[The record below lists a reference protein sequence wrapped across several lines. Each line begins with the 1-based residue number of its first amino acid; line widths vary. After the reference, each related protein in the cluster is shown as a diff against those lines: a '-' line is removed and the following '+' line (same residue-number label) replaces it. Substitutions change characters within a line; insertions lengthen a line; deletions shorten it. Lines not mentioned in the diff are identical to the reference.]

1 MNTLINF
8 ILEHE
13 DSDTGRLMLDR
24 KKWPEIDMNIAVNSI
39 ETRKRLRSKAPSWY
53 ACGSLLYPFRLAV
66 EQCSSEATALY
77 KAELVRALFDGE
89 GRNAS
94 ECVLAD
100 LTSGM
105 GLDDWAFSR
114 VLGKVRYND
123 MNRELAEAARHNFKE
138 LEINNIEI
146 NNFEIDTESVSEYV
160 KGADLVFADP
170 ARRSESGR
178 KVFLIEECMP
188 DVLALKEMILE
199 QVRYFLIKLSPM
211 ADISMVCRRLGEHV
225 REVHVLGTAGECKEL
240 LVLMDREH
248 CGGYSIV
255 VDGTFRFSPD
265 DESQAVAQVAQ
276 TVGRYLLEPRKTL
289 MKAAPFKL
297 LCEVFGISKLGVST
311 HLYFSDICSP
321 LFKNFEII
329 EYKDLNNKNIKEL
342 GKKYQRAEV
351 TARNLPLSSEQ
362 LKKKM
367 GISSGDD
374 AHIFGLKSD
383 SLGNLLIV
391 TRPVQNK

>member
-1 MNTLINF
+1 MNNLTDF

-13 DSDTGRLMLDR
+13 DADTGRLLLDR
-24 KKWPEIDMNIAVNSI
+24 KKWPDIDMDLAVNSI
-39 ETRKRLRSKAPSWY
+39 ETRKKLRGKAPSWY
-53 ACGSLLYPFRLAV
+53 ACGSLLYPYRLAV

-77 KAELVRALFDGE
+77 KADLVARLFAADGRDVSEAL
-89 GRNAS
+89 
-94 ECVLAD
+94 LAD

-105 GLDDWAFSR
+105 GLDDWAFSK

-123 MNRELAEAARHNFKE
+123 MNRELAESARHNFKE
-138 LEINNIEI
+138 LGINNIEI
-146 NNFEIDTESVSEYV
+146 NSIEIDTESVSEYV
-160 KGADLVFADP
+160 RGADLVFADP

-188 DVLALKEMILE
+188 DVLSLKDIILQE
-199 QVRYFLIKLSPM
+199 LRYFLIKLSPM
-211 ADISMVCRRLGEHV
+211 ADISMVCSRLGEKV

-248 CGGYSIV
+248 SGGYSIV
-255 VDGTFRFSPD
+255 VDASFRFRPE
-265 DESQAVAQVAQ
+265 DEAAAKAEIACK
-276 TVGRYLLEPRKTL
+276 TGKYLLEPRKTL

-297 LCEVFGISKLGVST
+297 LCSAYGITKLGAST
-311 HLYFSDICSP
+311 HLYFSDKCSP
-321 LFKNFEII
+321 LFKNYEII
-329 EYKDLNNKNIKEL
+329 EYKELNNRNIKEL
-342 GKKYQRAEV
+342 GKKYPRAEA

-367 GISSGDD
+367 GVSSGDD

-383 SLGNLLIV
+383 NMGNLLIV
-391 TRPVQNK
+391 TRPVRNQ